1 LNCLHYAARN
11 GNLEICLL
19 LITRGCDSN
28 IRDDF
33 GNNASYWAKK
43 YNKIDI
49 LQFLPPPMMVSA
61 LENKEFRDDVDL
73 HRYGLT
79 AEDKKKMNK
88 GKGGKK
94 KK

>member
-1 LNCLHYAARN
+1 
-11 GNLEICLL
+11 
-19 LITRGCDSN
+19 
-28 IRDDF
+28 
-33 GNNASYWAKK
+33 
-43 YNKIDI
+43 
-49 LQFLPPPMMVSA
+49 MMVSA